1 MDTALFNQQGIEYL
15 PKFAVA
21 LAIGLLIG
29 TERELS
35 PSSKAGIRT
44 FALVT
49 LFGTLSGLIAEA
61 SDSGWIIGAGA
72 LLTGM
77 MMIAAYQRDTAP
89 GESGS
94 TTVVAT
100 LVAYCLGAIVWYGHG
115 QVAGMLA
122 IVTAILLYFKTE
134 LHGVTR
140 GLSRTDLVSVFQ
152 FAVLSVIVLPILPD
166 HNYGPFGTLNPYQ
179 TWLMVVL
186 VSGVSL
192 AGYLA
197 LRIVGTRYGTPLLG
211 LLGGLVSSTATTVV
225 YSRSGRAAPEA
236 ARVAV
241 IVILLANLVVLVRL
255 CIVTAVVQP
264 AMLPMLATVLG
275 SGLVLGIAG
284 TLSLW
289 LRRDHQ
295 DSGAVPEI
303 SNPTELRTAL
313 SFGALY
319 AGVLLLAAWLS
330 DMAGSRGLYAV
341 ALVSGLTDVDAITL
355 SSLRLH
361 ELGSLQRH
369 EAVTAIG
376 LALLSNI
383 TFKTGIVFT
392 LGGPALGRTVLRG
405 MIPVAIGIGGA
416 LAFLV

>member
-1 MDTALFNQQGIEYL
+1 MDAAFLNQQGIEHL

-44 FALVT
+44 FALVS
-49 LFGTLSGLIAEA
+49 LFGTLSGLIAESA
-61 SDSGWIIGAGA
+61 ESGWIIAIGA
-72 LLTGM
+72 LLVGA
-77 MMIAAYQRDTAP
+77 MMIAAYQRDATP

-94 TTVVAT
+94 TTVVAV
-100 LVAYCLGAIVWYGHG
+100 LVAYCLGTMVWYGHG

-122 IVTAILLYFKTE
+122 IVTAILLYFKAE
-134 LHGVTR
+134 LHGVTH
-140 GLSRTDLVSVFQ
+140 GLTRTDLVSIFQ
-152 FAVLSVIVLPILPD
+152 FAVVSVIILPILPD

-197 LRIVGTRYGTPLLG
+197 LRIAGTRYGAPLLG

-225 YSRSGRAAPEA
+225 FSRSGKTQAEA
-236 ARVAV
+236 ARIAV

-264 AMLPMLATVLG
+264 SVLPLLATVLG
-275 SGLVLGIAG
+275 SGLALGIVG
-284 TLSLW
+284 TLRNW
-289 LRRDHQ
+289 LRRDGH
-295 DSGAVPEI
+295 GTTPLPEI

-313 SFGALY
+313 GFGTLY
-319 AGVLLLAAWLS
+319 AVVLLLAAWLS
-330 DMAGSRGLYAV
+330 DIAGSRGLYAV

-355 SSLRLH
+355 SSLRLF
-361 ELGSLQRH
+361 ELGSLAGS

-383 TFKTGIVFT
+383 TFKTGIVFA
-392 LGGPALGRTVLRG
+392 LGGSALGWAVLRG
-405 MIPVAIGIGGA
+405 MALVALGIAGA